1 MCVLRKDVVAV
12 VAVVA
17 VDAVDGVVGVVAD
30 AADAAADAGGGGGG
44 EASTTEGS
52 LGGAIEGGVAEP
64 IEEMFNGVA
73 GGGLMLMA
81 KGGK

>member
-1 MCVLRKDVVAV
+1 
-12 VAVVA
+12 
-17 VDAVDGVVGVVAD
+17 
-30 AADAAADAGGGGGG
+30 
-44 EASTTEGS
+44 
-52 LGGAIEGGVAEP
+52 VAEP